1 MSSIEYSY
9 IIFFDKIS
17 RKKFLVSNL
26 VVYKQMLT
34 AADLLLLVIT
44 GLISLFAVSRIVKY
58 RDKKKGEGRD

>member
-26 VVYKQMLT
+26 VLYKQMLT

-44 GLISLFAVSRIVKY
+44 GLISLFPVSRIVKY

>member
-9 IIFFDKIS
+9 IIFFDKIR

-26 VVYKQMLT
+26 VLYKQMLT

-44 GLISLFAVSRIVKY
+44 GLISLFPVSRIVKY

>member
-44 GLISLFAVSRIVKY
+44 GLISLFPVSRIVKY